1 MIDNLITIKT
11 EWRAVVSIPSTKT
24 KLYYERVEGEGE
36 VGVYQIALNKDIAE
50 IGESIIHPLIGY
62 TGKSKSIHSRTYSIR
77 GGGHNVCKYLRQN
90 NIASNDVFV
99 RLLLVEPGNEA
110 ELESRIQAETEKL
123 YGSRFG
129 WKEASAGKDGDEYE
143 IIELFNTLT
152 IIQQYDILKQLKVI
166 HEKAVIEDYWKQAG
180 EQYDRS

>member
-11 EWRAVVSIPSTKT
+11 DWRPVVSIPSTKT
-24 KLYYERVEGEGE
+24 RLYNERVEGEGE
-36 VGVYQIALNKDIAE
+36 VGIYQIALNKDIVE
-50 IGESIIHPLIGY
+50 IGDSIIHPLIGY

-77 GGGHNVCKYLRQN
+77 GGGHNVCKYIRQN
-90 NIASNDVFV
+90 NIAPNDVFV
-99 RLLLVEPGNEA
+99 RLLLVEPGNET
-110 ELESRIQAETEKL
+110 ELENKIHSETEKL
-123 YGSRFG
+123 CGYRFG

-143 IIELFNTLT
+143 IIELYSTLT
-152 IIQQYDILKQLKVI
+152 IVQQYDILKQLKVV